1 MKPLLTILA
10 SLFFVSIGFA
20 EDAMKEIKITKEWK
34 INLNSTVELNAHEQF
49 YKIEFWDKDFVRID
63 FIMKTN
69 KSDFTANDMQEMLSI
84 NANTTSNKLS
94 INTTIDIDKSSS
106 IWNWIV
112 KTKDKLTKSCQY
124 EDRSILYLPKNI
136 AQLNLTIN
144 YGDLQIGDINI
155 PLKISSN
162 YSNITIEKNT
172 NKTIISST
180 YGDVILGNLSN
191 VKINSSY
198 GDFIIDNI
206 DTLNSNTSYCDIKL
220 TTCPFIQSLSTNYG
234 DITIQK
240 VGSIKTTATYS
251 DIKIK
256 SLQQELNSVLTYS
269 DLTID
274 EIAKTLKAITIVS
287 TYSDNKIKVN
297 PENPINI
304 KIKDVN
310 GDVDIKNSRLQLNIS
325 KNESE
330 TISDITA
337 KTKSATDASPTIKI
351 TSKNSDIIIY

>member
-1 MKPLLTILA
+1 MKSLLTILA
-10 SLFFVSIGFA
+10 SLFFISVGFA

-34 INLNSTVELNAHEQF
+34 VNLNSTVELNAREQI

-69 KSDFTANDMQEMLSI
+69 KSDFTTNNLQDMLEI
-84 NANTTSNKLS
+84 NANSSFNKLS
-94 INTTIDIDKSSS
+94 INTTIDFDKSSS
-106 IWNWIV
+106 IWNWIL
-112 KTKDKLTKSCQY
+112 KTKDKITKSTQY
-124 EDRSILYLPKNI
+124 EAKSILYLPKNI

-144 YGDLQIGDINI
+144 YGFLQIGDINI

-162 YSNITIEKNT
+162 YSDITIEKNT

-180 YGDVILGNLSN
+180 YGDVNLGNLSN

-206 DTLNSNTSYCDIKL
+206 DTLNSSTSYCDIKL
-220 TTCPFIQSLSTNYG
+220 TSCPYIQSLSTNYG

-240 VGSIKTTATYS
+240 AGTIKTTATYS

-269 DLTID
+269 DLMID
-274 EIAKTLKAITIVS
+274 EIAKTVKGISIVS
-287 TYSDNKIKVN
+287 TYSDNKLKIN

-304 KIKDVN
+304 KIKDIN
-310 GDVDIKNSRLQLNIS
+310 GDVDVKNSRLQLTIS
-325 KNESE
+325 KNETGNNTE
-330 TISDITA
+330 ISA